1 MTSYANRNYISG
13 TYMDSRDVSNFV
25 EEMVFNLLQM
35 KDEEIKELQD
45 NILELEARIEYLEGR
60 LEDE

>member
-1 MTSYANRNYISG
+1 MSRTYISG
-13 TYMDSRDVSNFV
+13 HYTDSRDVSSLV

-35 KDEEIKELQD
+35 KEEEIKELQD

>member
-1 MTSYANRNYISG
+1 MSRTYISG
-13 TYMDSRDVSNFV
+13 HYTDSRDVSNLV

-35 KDEEIKELQD
+35 KEEEIKELQD

>member
-1 MTSYANRNYISG
+1 MSRTYISG
-13 TYMDSRDVSNFV
+13 CYTDSRDVSNLV

-35 KDEEIKELQD
+35 KEEEIKDLQD